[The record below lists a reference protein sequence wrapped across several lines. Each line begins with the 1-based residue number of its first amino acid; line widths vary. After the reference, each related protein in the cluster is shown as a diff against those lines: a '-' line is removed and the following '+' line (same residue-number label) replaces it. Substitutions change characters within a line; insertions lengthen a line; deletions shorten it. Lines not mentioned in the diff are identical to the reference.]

1 MTQRTVD
8 LGLPCPACGSRMG
21 YHPTESWNCWTCKE
35 CTVISTIR
43 DGNME
48 IVPLRTAGRT
58 EADEIV
64 DAQARDKEADWAKS
78 NRAFCGWLHR
88 GVIDESLKET
98 T

>member
-1 MTQRTVD
+1 
-8 LGLPCPACGSRMG
+8 
-21 YHPTESWNCWTCKE
+21 
-35 CTVISTIR
+35 
-43 DGNME
+43 ME